1 MEMTDAYQE
10 AIKGTLRSPWWDQ
23 PEGTLLITNDT
34 PIPVDVYWVGYDGD
48 LYGINKRTGLYE
60 AGHPGTRLYPG
71 GKVVLSALVEM
82 YWLIKSSYSGA
93 FVAVVQER
101 FSTSGSYTVT
111 GKDLLDPNGIG
122 EIPFP
127 TRDVVIPP
135 DGARILVGAG
145 RIPVY
150 GARVI
155 REQFWKRMPDSYSLA
170 PGESRTVSYTITSG
184 IEDSSSDSET
194 VNDSVGASASVGWGP
209 FSASVSASLSQ
220 SSSTTQQVTV
230 STQTSSSVS
239 TTYDN
244 VKGVAPVMLLFWQ
257 LTDVLT
263 VFDANGKPLS
273 SVISGKQPPVVS
285 GPFDV
290 DELRKPPETPDVA
303 SLTRART
310 PRLASVARPAPP
322 IRSL

>member
-10 AIKGTLRSPWWDQ
+10 AVKGTLRSPWWDQ
-23 PEGTLLITNDT
+23 PEGTLQLTNGT

-48 LYGINKRTGLYE
+48 LYGINKRTGTYD
-60 AGHPGTRLYPG
+60 AGHPGTRLHPG
-71 GKVVLSALVEM
+71 GKMEM
-82 YWLIKSSYSGA
+82 RAPIETYWLVKSSYSGA

-101 FSTSGSYTVT
+101 YSLSGWHTVT
-111 GKDLLDPNGIG
+111 GQDLLDPNGIG

-145 RIPVY
+145 RIPLY
-150 GARVI
+150 GHRVT

-170 PGESRTVSYTITSG
+170 PGESRTVSYTVTSG
-184 IEDSSSDSET
+184 MEDTSSDSET
-194 VNDSVGASASVGWGP
+194 VNDSVGASASIGWGP

-220 SSSTTQQVTV
+220 TSSTTQQVTV

-244 VKGVAPVMLLFWQ
+244 MTGVTPVMLLFWQ

-290 DELRKPPETPDVA
+290 DDLRKPSETPDVA
-303 SLTRART
+303 ALTRART
-310 PRLASVARPAPP
+310 PRIASVTRPAPA
-322 IRSL
+322 I